1 MYFLSFSWASC
12 GKVNNAWRPEKKL
25 AVTPKRTR
33 RLKCYR
39 SLVASNFVQTVS
51 PVAFFCSRVG
61 NKKKKKNTFPFLFFW
76 NVTSLC
82 LNCHLQA
89 STKKKGATRLPVSS
103 FFFWLK
109 LKQEGN
115 FDFIL
120 SLFYRSRG
128 TYFLSFFFPSGEYFI
143 RLSRKAV
150 LVVFSSENPLTLIQK
165 KKVKV
170 LNENEEGK
178 KQKLWK
184 NLARKKEDD

>member
-1 MYFLSFSWASC
+1 LETKKKKHFSLSF
-12 GKVNNAWRPEKKL
+12 L
-25 AVTPKRTR
+25 LKRD
-33 RLKCYR
+33 
-39 SLVASNFVQTVS
+39 VTVS
-51 PVAFFCSRVG
+51 QLSPPGV
-61 NKKKKKNTFPFLFFW
+61 NKKKRSNTTTGVIF
-76 NVTSLC
+76 
-82 LNCHLQA
+82 
-89 STKKKGATRLPVSS
+89 

-120 SLFYRSRG
+120 LLFYRSRG

>member
-1 MYFLSFSWASC
+1 M
-12 GKVNNAWRPEKKL
+12 NNAWRPEKKL

-61 NKKKKKNTFPFLFFW
+61 NKKKKKHFSLSFLLKRDVTVSQLSPPGVNKKKKEQHDYRCHLFFFL
-76 NVTSLC
+76 VEIE
-82 LNCHLQA
+82 
-89 STKKKGATRLPVSS
+89 TRRQLWFHIITV
-103 FFFWLK
+103 
-109 LKQEGN
+109 
-115 FDFIL
+115 L
-120 SLFYRSRG
+120 SLAWNLFS
-128 TYFLSFFFPSGEYFI
+128 FLFFFPSGEYFI